1 MADLRHQRWFV
12 DMQKQVQKYYVQP
25 TQTYQWKHG
34 TEVIFDGNKIKERL
48 VLPSY
53 LDPRA
58 TKLSADDRLLRN
70 AIIILFVIL
79 AIAAI
84 NKFV

>member
-1 MADLRHQRWFV
+1 MTDLKNQPWFAN
-12 DMQKQVQKYYVQP
+12 MQKQVQKYYVQP
-25 TQTYQWKHG
+25 TNHVRWPHG
-34 TEVIFDGNKIKERL
+34 TEVVFDGNKIAQRL
-48 VLPSY
+48 KLPSY

-70 AIIILFVIL
+70 AVIILIVIL

-84 NKFV
+84 NKFA